1 MRFNISLNRC
11 HGQCYDG
18 AANMS
23 GCKSGIAT
31 CITAI
36 ESRAIFTQYY
46 GHSLN
51 LAVRDTIKG
60 IKVLSNVLSNVQD
73 IVYEMSGL
81 IKFSPKRDAQFDS
94 LKEQLAPGSAGFEV
108 LCPTRWT
115 VRSLSL
121 RSVLDN
127 YTVLQALWED
137 CLDGQLQS
145 DIKAS
150 VLGVQA
156 QMKLFNFF
164 FVCPWPISF

>member
-1 MRFNISLNRC
+1 
-11 HGQCYDG
+11 
-18 AANMS
+18 MS

-36 ESRAIFTQYY
+36 KSRAIFTHCY

-60 IKVLSNVLSNVQD
+60 IKVLSNVLD

-94 LKEQLAPGSAGFEV
+94 LKEQLAPGSAGFQV

-121 RSVLDN
+121 RQLYSVASTLGRLLRRTATIR
-127 YTVLQALWED
+127 Y
-137 CLDGQLQS
+137 QS
-145 DIKAS
+145 QCFRS
-150 VLGVQA
+150 SS
-156 QMKLFNFF
+156 NFF
-164 FVCPWPISF
+164 LVCPWPI